1 MWLGDLKVA
10 MIYVKIDMS
19 LNVDL
24 MMSFAKND

>member
-10 MIYVKIDMS
+10 MMYVKIDMP